1 VEEPIKHNIRALPNE
16 VEFEGRKIKKP
27 PDKSKKPTKKL
38 KAKNP
43 DNRRGGING

>member
-1 VEEPIKHNIRALPNE
+1 VKEPIKHNIRALPHE

-27 PDKSKKPTKKL
+27 PDKNNKPTQKL

-43 DNRRGGING
+43 DNRRGGKNG